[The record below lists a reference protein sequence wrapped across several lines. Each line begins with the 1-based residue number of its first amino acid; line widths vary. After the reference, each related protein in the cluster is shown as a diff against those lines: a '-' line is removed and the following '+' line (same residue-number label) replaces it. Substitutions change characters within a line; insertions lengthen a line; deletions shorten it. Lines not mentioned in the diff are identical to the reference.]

1 MAKWEKDVLIHK
13 KDLEVADGMHTF
25 LVAEEL
31 NRKRMQGANGQFLEM
46 EMQGFKMWEVAYLHS
61 WEDG

>member
-1 MAKWEKDVLIHK
+1 
-13 KDLEVADGMHTF
+13 MHTF

-46 EMQGFKMWEVAYLHS
+46 ETQGFKMWEVAYLHS
-61 WEDG
+61 